1 MTANVFHGREAVLVR
16 LERLREAGKL
26 GQPLLFT
33 GAEGT
38 GKEATAL
45 EFARRL
51 NCAEPAGCSPARRC
65 ESCVKALSFQ
75 HPDIR
80 WIGAAPATA
89 SDDDV
94 RALFAAKIADPLYQS
109 PWAAT
114 SNVAIGDPEHPGALT
129 VRALIQFLR
138 RRAYQGPWKV
148 AIIADGQRLNAAA
161 ANAFLKTLEEPPPQ
175 TVIMLLTTGTEGMLP
190 TILSRC
196 QKVHFEPW
204 PADELARLLAAV
216 AGAGP
221 QAARSAAR
229 AADGNARRA
238 SALLKPGAQLV
249 TDWATLLFAA
259 IGRGDRAVAALSA
272 DELHRGSAP
281 SSCLPPD
288 LPAKQAEAKDPAE
301 RRERAILLCE
311 SLNLLYSDAVGCR
324 EGGPG
329 WQPRLEQAADVV
341 REVAQRRRTRTLL
354 ADLAAIDA
362 TRGDID
368 HNLNIGLVMAVL
380 CEGLI
385 DHAERDQAAAAA
397 GRG

>member
-1 MTANVFHGREAVLVR
+1 MTANVFHGREAVLAR
-16 LERLREAGKL
+16 LERIHAAGKL
-26 GQPLLFT
+26 GQPLLFA

-51 NCAEPAGCSPARRC
+51 NCADPQACTPARRC
-65 ESCVKALSFQ
+65 ESCVKTLSFQ

-89 SDDDV
+89 TDDDV
-94 RALFAAKIADPLYQS
+94 RALFEAKIADPLHQS
-109 PWAAT
+109 AWAAT

-148 AIIADGQRLNAAA
+148 AIIADSQRLNSAA
-161 ANAFLKTLEEPPPQ
+161 ANAFLKSLEEPPPQ

-204 PADELARLLAAV
+204 PADELARLLADV
-216 AGAGP
+216 AGVGPEAGR
-221 QAARSAAR
+221 AAAR

-238 SALLKPGAQLV
+238 AALLKPGAQLV

-259 IGRGDRAVAALSA
+259 IGRTDRAVAALSA
-272 DELHRGSAP
+272 DDLHRGVAP
-281 SSCLPPD
+281 APCLPPD
-288 LPAKQAEAKDPAE
+288 LSAKQAEAKDPSE

-341 REVAQRRRTRTLL
+341 REAAQRRRTRTLL
-354 ADLAAIDA
+354 EDLATIDA

-368 HNLNIGLVMAVL
+368 RNLNIGLVMAVL
-380 CEGLI
+380 FEGLI
-385 DHAERDQAAAAA
+385 AHAERDQAAAAA
-397 GRG
+397 GPG